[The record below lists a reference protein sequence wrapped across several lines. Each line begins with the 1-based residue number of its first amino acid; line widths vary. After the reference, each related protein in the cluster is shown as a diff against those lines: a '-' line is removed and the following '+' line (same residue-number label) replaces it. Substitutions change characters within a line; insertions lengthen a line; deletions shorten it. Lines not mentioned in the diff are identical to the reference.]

1 MGILGTWVPYE
12 RGLQLC
18 QEYNVVHL
26 LQPILEYQATKT
38 SPPLAPKHITAAS
51 NRPRKPREPRPPGST
66 PVGTP
71 KMKKTKIDIAAQIL
85 PKPMDLNVGL
95 PEIGYTP
102 FEEGDTGTV
111 PSGTEGDEDAVE
123 DMTGTSDD
131 GGEGTICFFFHQF
144 LILLITKIRT

>member
-1 MGILGTWVPYE
+1 
-12 RGLQLC
+12 
-18 QEYNVVHL
+18 
-26 LQPILEYQATKT
+26 
-38 SPPLAPKHITAAS
+38 
-51 NRPRKPREPRPPGST
+51 
-66 PVGTP
+66 
-71 KMKKTKIDIAAQIL
+71 MKKTKIDIAAQIL